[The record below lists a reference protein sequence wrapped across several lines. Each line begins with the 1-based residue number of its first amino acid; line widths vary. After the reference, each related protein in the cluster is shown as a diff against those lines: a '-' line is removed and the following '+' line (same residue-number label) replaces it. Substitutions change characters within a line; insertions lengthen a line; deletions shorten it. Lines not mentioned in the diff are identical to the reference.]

1 MLSCQRELFDIPR
14 AVCYLNAAAY
24 SPLPKLVQEAAHVA
38 IWRKA
43 QPWRVD
49 AQFAEEMNERT
60 RRAAARLIKADVN
73 DVAIV
78 SSVGYGV
85 ATAGKVLAVPPDSRV
100 LVLRDDHTSPVL
112 EWMSRSAT
120 EDFVV
125 EVVARQGRQSWT
137 EALLAAMERPGARP
151 LALVSISN
159 VHWADG
165 GIVDLDVVMP
175 KVRRLGGAILID
187 ATHAVGM
194 MDFDVG
200 RLDPDFVCFP
210 TYKWLLGPYGR
221 AFLYVA
227 KRHQAGIPLEQTAPA
242 RKHVRAE
249 ADIYFDDTSYVD
261 NARRYDMGERDHFIS
276 LDMAA
281 VAMEMVHAWGPAA
294 LGAYAASM
302 TRQLAE
308 ALAEIPGLEILPETV
323 RAPHLLSVGFTSG
336 MPTDLVKRLEASQV
350 YAAPRLGRLRISPH
364 VYNDA
369 ADVTRFLD
377 VFQEEVARNRA

>member
-14 AVCYLNAAAY
+14 AICYLNAAAY
-24 SPLPKLVQEAAHVA
+24 SPLPKLVQEAAHDA

-60 RRAAARLIKADVN
+60 RRAAARLIQADVN

-85 ATAGKVLAVPPDSRV
+85 ATAGKVLAIPPDSRV

-112 EWMSRSAT
+112 EWLSRSAM
-120 EDFVV
+120 ENFAV

-137 EALLAAMERPGARP
+137 EALLAAMERAGAP
-151 LALVSISN
+151 PIALVSISN

-175 KVRRLGGAILID
+175 KARRLGAAILID

-242 RKHVRAE
+242 RKRVRAE
-249 ADIYFDDTSYVD
+249 ADLYFDDTSYLD

-276 LDMAA
+276 MEMAA

-302 TRQLAE
+302 TRQIAEGLAE
-308 ALAEIPGLEILPETV
+308 MPDLEILPQSM

-336 MPTDLVKRLEASQV
+336 MPPDLVKRLAASQV
-350 YAAPRLGRLRISPH
+350 YAAPRLGHLRISPH

-377 VFQEEVARNRA
+377 VFQEEVLRNRS